1 MQTLSLYVLTY
12 NAPKQFAYWFNTFD
26 TLPYA
31 VGSFH
36 YFNWPILFSKQGNR
50 TLFLENVA
58 KFKHESV
65 WARAAFYATQAG
77 QLRTGCLLAT
87 PILHHRKY
95 AYRAQDRIENE
106 YGQKIRGVK
115 ICREKNWAKLP
126 QPTMLYDQYLLRYIP
141 QSSDGQH
148 NGVGLAGEL
157 GKIVSALYAA
167 HQQEDEAAFEQNFE
181 ALTTL
186 INEIYG
192 GQHPLMMNATLDNGL
207 TGLGL
212 ALHCLLED
220 GLIENNRNDGPR
232 NDGPLES
239 LLTDIDAF
247 VFAGAKKYFSR
258 GNHVLGEGG
267 LYYLTIR
274 QDKNPAAKKYVAALV
289 KAEKKCLL

>member
-1 MQTLSLYVLTY
+1 
-12 NAPKQFAYWFNTFD
+12 
-26 TLPYA
+26 
-31 VGSFH
+31 
-36 YFNWPILFSKQGNR
+36 
-50 TLFLENVA
+50 
-58 KFKHESV
+58 
-65 WARAAFYATQAG
+65 
-77 QLRTGCLLAT
+77 
-87 PILHHRKY
+87 
-95 AYRAQDRIENE
+95 
-106 YGQKIRGVK
+106 
-115 ICREKNWAKLP
+115 
-126 QPTMLYDQYLLRYIP
+126 MLYDQYLLRYIP

-148 NGVGLAGEL
+148 NGVGLIGEL

-192 GQHPLMMNATLDNGL
+192 GQHPLMINATLDNGL

-220 GLIENNRNDGPR
+220 GLIENDRNDGPR

-274 QDKNPAAKKYVAALV
+274 QAKNPTAKKYVAALV
-289 KAEKKCLL
+289 KAEKKTGK